1 MDADAISKQKPAQ
14 NFHGRPYAS
23 LNRKGMG
30 VVAGL
35 LAYFLLVTAVITH
48 ERNTL
53 LRSVHELEMVHEQ
66 EERQVSLNMTVA
78 HAILT
83 VNENY
88 FAPDLESSTQ
98 VLVLEIEAVLSGL
111 RKLANVYPVLADDI
125 TTLEDSNRQLLDA
138 PTRGTIAEIRSAFH
152 RLVIDLDAV
161 TNDIGN
167 RKQIL
172 LSDYRS
178 TYNRVTLEWL
188 LFMVAGITIFG
199 GLGLAFFRRLARD
212 IETVRARAM
221 DIVRGFR
228 GEPLTVTRQ
237 DEMGGLMAAVN
248 TMQQEL
254 RERETQIELHRQ
266 QQFHKEKMA
275 AVGSLAAAVAHEIN
289 NPMAAIVGVAEA
301 IADQLEVRACA
312 RTGSACQP
320 TLILD
325 QARRVMQIT
334 RQISEFSIP
343 RSPEPELLDLNG
355 LVRSTCGFV
364 GFDRRFRGIELEQD
378 LDSGLPAVCGV
389 ADALVQV
396 LMNLLINAADALA
409 DRKVGPARIRVR
421 TARCP
426 TGVRLEVTD
435 NADGIAPD
443 VLPRV
448 FDENFTTKAPGRGSG
463 LGLSLCRRLVEDAG
477 GSIGI
482 ESSLGHGTCVNVLLP
497 LEPVHKQGIAG
508 EACTS

>member
-1 MDADAISKQKPAQ
+1 MS
-14 NFHGRPYAS
+14 
-23 LNRKGMG
+23 
-30 VVAGL
+30 VVVGL

-53 LRSVHELEMVHEQ
+53 LRSVQELEVVHEQ

-98 VLVLEIEAVLSGL
+98 VLVLEIEAVLSSL
-111 RKLANVYPVLADDI
+111 RKLVTAYPILADDI
-125 TTLEDSNRQLLDA
+125 STLEESNRQLLGE
-138 PTRGTIAEIRSAFH
+138 PTRGTVAEIRSAFH

-161 TNDIGN
+161 TSDIGN
-167 RKQIL
+167 RKQIVL
-172 LSDYRS
+172 DTYRN

-188 LFMVAGITIFG
+188 LFMVAGIGLFG
-199 GLGLAFFRRLARD
+199 GLGLMFFRRLARD
-212 IETVRARAM
+212 IEMVRARAM

-228 GEPLTVTRQ
+228 GRPLEVTRQ

-248 TMQQEL
+248 TMQDEL
-254 RERETQIELHRQ
+254 RERETRIELHRQ
-266 QQFHKEKMA
+266 QQFHQEKMA

-289 NPMAAIVGVAEA
+289 NPMSAIVGVAEA
-301 IADQLEVRACA
+301 IADQREVRACA
-312 RTGSACQP
+312 QTGSACQP
-320 TLILD
+320 ALILD

-334 RQISEFSIP
+334 RQISEFSVP

-355 LVRSTCGFV
+355 LARSTCGFV
-364 GFDRRFRGIELEQD
+364 SFDRRFRGIELEQD
-378 LDSGLPAVCGV
+378 LDPGLPAVCAV
-389 ADALVQV
+389 ADHLVQV

-409 DRKVGPARIRVR
+409 DRKVGTSRIQVR
-421 TARCP
+421 TSRSP
-426 TGVRLEVTD
+426 TGIRLEVTD

-448 FDENFTTKAPGRGSG
+448 FEENFTTKAPGRGSG
-463 LGLSLCRRLVEDAG
+463 LGLSLCRRLIEGAG

-482 ESSLGHGTCVNVLLP
+482 ESSLGHGTCVTVLLP
-497 LEPVHKQGIAG
+497 LEPTDRNGRTGK
-508 EACTS
+508 ACTF